1 MYCGFHLGI
10 AHLSSKFSGFFP
22 FVWMVPSQSSQYWL
36 PLLLREKRAARRKGS
51 EKGLG
56 M

>member
-22 FVWMVPSQSSQYWL
+22 FVWMVPSQSSQYWTSAS
-36 PLLLREKRAARRKGS
+36 PAGKARRS